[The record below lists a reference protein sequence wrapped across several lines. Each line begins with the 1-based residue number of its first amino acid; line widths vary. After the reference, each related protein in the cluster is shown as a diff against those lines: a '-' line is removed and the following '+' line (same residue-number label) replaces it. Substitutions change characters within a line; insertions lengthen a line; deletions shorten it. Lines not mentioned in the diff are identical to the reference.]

1 MPPPPQQTLTS
12 PLVVRITAPLT
23 HARRPPPASLS
34 PIFITTRSAH
44 FLTRFGTNLPWFP
57 LRPPQPFFTS
67 EPAWSITAPA
77 RPAFCSSNR
86 ARSVPP
92 GFLTELPKTQRT
104 SHHTRN
110 ALLVP
115 PLIHRPI
122 HMQFP
127 MHPRN
132 PVLFHVTTSNLSS
145 AFASTTTS
153 TTSYPGCIVYFSV
166 SRHVIGARRVRRHDA
181 TLLSNS

>member
-1 MPPPPQQTLTS
+1 
-12 PLVVRITAPLT
+12 
-23 HARRPPPASLS
+23 
-34 PIFITTRSAH
+34 
-44 FLTRFGTNLPWFP
+44 
-57 LRPPQPFFTS
+57 
-67 EPAWSITAPA
+67 
-77 RPAFCSSNR
+77 
-86 ARSVPP
+86 
-92 GFLTELPKTQRT
+92 
-104 SHHTRN
+104 
-110 ALLVP
+110 
-115 PLIHRPI
+115 
-122 HMQFP
+122 